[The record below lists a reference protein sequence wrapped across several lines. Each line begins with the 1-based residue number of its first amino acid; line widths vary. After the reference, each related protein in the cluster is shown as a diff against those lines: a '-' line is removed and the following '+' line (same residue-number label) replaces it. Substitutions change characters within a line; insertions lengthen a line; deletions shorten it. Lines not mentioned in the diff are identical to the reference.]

1 MILVKDIE
9 SLDNLA
15 SDTIKLLDATDNEIN
30 ISLQEVRIKFEEV
43 EHELSIS
50 NGLLDVAR
58 TTESYKESVLAIKVS
73 EHLYAQGVLASAL
86 ASSNP
91 LAIASASEEVARTA
105 QAVMIA
111 EQELEEARQSRV
123 RMENR
128 VELVSKSHYQVQE
141 LLESS
146 ETLFRNNLTKID
158 SLNQTLSARLT
169 NAKISLE
176 SYLSQNYDNSNID
189 IQKNIVTERYEYLLF
204 KHKQSNVSKK
214 ELNVAYIEKLQ
225 SLKDDFRSSQYA
237 KDEGVKISQYGLPK
251 FDSKVDFFIGSEDF
265 SKSRER
271 HFRICN
277 GKLKKKI
284 EEDEEFQKQFSKR
297 ELEQIQMGK
306 TPEGY
311 TWHHD
316 GNPPPGRIQLVEA
329 DKHDRV
335 RHDGGYSLW
344 KKRR

>member
-9 SLDNLA
+9 SLDDLA
-15 SDTIKLLDATDNEIN
+15 LDTNKLLDATDDEIN

-43 EHELSIS
+43 ENELSIS
-50 NGLLDVAR
+50 NGLLDIAK
-58 TTESYKESVLAIKVS
+58 TTESYKENVLAIKVS
-73 EHLYAQGVLASAL
+73 EHLYAQEILASAL

-91 LAIASASEEVARTA
+91 FAIASASEEVARTA
-105 QAVMIA
+105 QELMIA
-111 EQELEEARQSRV
+111 EQELEEAKQSRI
-123 RMENR
+123 RMGNR
-128 VELVSKSHYQVQE
+128 VELVSKSHYQVKE
-141 LLESS
+141 LFESA
-146 ETLFRNNLTKID
+146 ETLFKNTLTKID
-158 SLNQTLSARLT
+158 SLNQTLSARLI
-169 NAKISLE
+169 NAKTSLE

-204 KHKQSNVSKK
+204 KHKQGNVSKK
-214 ELNVAYIEKLQ
+214 KLDAAYIEKLQ
-225 SLKDDFRSSQYA
+225 SLKNDFRSSQYA
-237 KDEGVKISQYGLPK
+237 KDESVKISQYGLPE
-251 FDSKVDFFIGSEDF
+251 FDSKVNFFIGSEDF

-271 HFRICN
+271 HFRVCN

-284 EEDEEFQKQFSKR
+284 EEDEEFQNQFSKR
-297 ELEQIQMGK
+297 ELEQIQIGK

-316 GNPPPGRIQLVEA
+316 GNPPPGKMQLVETN
-329 DKHDRV
+329 KHDRV